1 MGSSWQ
7 RIRALLQKEFLAVLK
22 DRRARFV
29 LIVPP
34 MIQLVVFGYA
44 ASFDLKEV
52 PYALYDEDG
61 GAAARQLIAAFHG
74 SPNFRQI
81 AQISRAGEIQPLID
95 GRNALFVVHI
105 GPQFSRDLL
114 SARPARLQ
122 IIIDGRNSNTALI
135 ALNYARSIV
144 SRFNDEWREKHGL
157 RGPPA
162 TLETRAWFNP
172 NLQSRWFFIPG
183 IAGVITLLVTMLT
196 TALSVARERE
206 QGTFDQLL
214 VTPMRPVEILLGKA
228 LPGFIIGIAEATL
241 IIIVATAWFQV
252 PLVGSVLVLYAGLAL
267 FLLSA
272 VGMGLLISS
281 LAVTQ
286 QQGLLGAFLFMVPAV
301 ILSGFATPIANMPD
315 AVQYLTLIDP
325 LRYFLVILRKVFL
338 EGVSFDVLVHQ
349 FWPMAAIGVTSLSA
363 ASWLFRHRMY

>member
-7 RIRALLQKEFLAVLK
+7 RIRALLHKEFLAVLK
-22 DRRARFV
+22 DRKSRFV

-34 MIQLVVFGYA
+34 MIQLLVFGYA

-52 PYALYDEDG
+52 PYAIYNEDG
-61 GAAARQLIAAFHG
+61 GAAARELAAAFRG
-74 SPNFRQI
+74 SPSFQQV
-81 AQISRAGEIQPLID
+81 AQLSRESEILPLID
-95 GRNALFVVHI
+95 GRNALLVVHI

-114 SARPARLQ
+114 SGDPARVQ
-122 IIIDGRNSNTALI
+122 VVVDGRNSNTALV
-135 ALNYARSIV
+135 AVNYARTIISG
-144 SRFNDEWREKHGL
+144 FNDQWREKNGL

-162 TLETRAWFNP
+162 TLDTRAWFNP
-172 NLQSRWFFIPG
+172 NLESRWFFVPG
-183 IAGVITLLVTMLT
+183 IVGVITLLITMLT

-206 QGTFDQLL
+206 EGTFDQLL
-214 VTPMRPVEILLGKA
+214 VTPMQPVEILLGKA

-241 IIIVATAWFQV
+241 IISVATLWFRV
-252 PLVGSVLVLYAGLAL
+252 PLVGSLIVLYIGLAL

-301 ILSGFATPIANMPD
+301 ILSGFATPIANMPE
-315 AVQYLTLIDP
+315 AVQYLTLLDP
-325 LRYFLVILRKVFL
+325 LRYFLIILRKVFL

-349 FWPMAAIGVTSLSA
+349 FWPMAAIGVASLSA

>member
-7 RIRALLQKEFLAVLK
+7 RIRALLHKEFLAVLK
-22 DRRARFV
+22 DRKSRFV

-34 MIQLVVFGYA
+34 MIQLLVFGYA

-52 PYALYDEDG
+52 PYALYNEDG
-61 GAAARQLIAAFHG
+61 GAAARELAAAFRG
-74 SPNFRQI
+74 SPSFQQV
-81 AQISRAGEIQPLID
+81 AQLSRVSDILPLID
-95 GRNALFVVHI
+95 GRKALLVVHI

-114 SARPARLQ
+114 SGEPARVQ
-122 IIIDGRNSNTALI
+122 VVVDGRNSNTALV
-135 ALNYARSIV
+135 AVNYARTIISG
-144 SRFNDEWREKHGL
+144 FNDQWREKNGL

-162 TLETRAWFNP
+162 TLDTRAWFNP
-172 NLQSRWFFIPG
+172 NLESRWFFVPG
-183 IAGVITLLVTMLT
+183 IVGVITLLITMLT

-206 QGTFDQLL
+206 EGTFDQLL
-214 VTPMRPVEILLGKA
+214 VTPMQPVEILLGKA

-241 IIIVATAWFQV
+241 IISVATLWFRV
-252 PLVGSVLVLYAGLAL
+252 PLVGSLIVLYIGLAL

-301 ILSGFATPIANMPD
+301 ILSGFATPIANMPE
-315 AVQYLTLIDP
+315 AVQYLTLLDP
-325 LRYFLVILRKVFL
+325 LRYFLIILRKVFL
-338 EGVSFDVLVHQ
+338 EGVSFDVLVHE
-349 FWPMAAIGVTSLSA
+349 FWPMAAIGVASLSA